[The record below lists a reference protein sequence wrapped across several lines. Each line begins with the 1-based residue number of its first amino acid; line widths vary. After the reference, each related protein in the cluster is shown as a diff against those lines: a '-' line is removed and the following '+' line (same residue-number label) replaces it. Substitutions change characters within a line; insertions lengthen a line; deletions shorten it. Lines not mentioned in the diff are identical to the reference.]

1 MKTMPLSFVVLL
13 SAFTFSI
20 GAFQLYQVSSFSLAL
35 SSLWEPNFQSIDSV
49 LLHFSWWPRVFTTII
64 SGAGLA
70 VAGVLMQQV
79 LRNPLASPT
88 TLGVAS
94 GSSFALMLATLF
106 APWMLDIAPNLVA
119 LIGGVISMGL
129 VMLLS
134 WRRALSPTVVVVSGL
149 VINLYFASLSTV
161 ILMMNTEKLNGL
173 MIWGAGSL
181 VQSGWGDFSY
191 LAPRIAL
198 ATVVAFVIAKPLSL
212 LELSEQGAKSL
223 GVSLAKLR
231 FVCLGLAVLITSWV
245 VSAVGII
252 GFIGLAA
259 PAITRLIG
267 INKEITEE
275 NHNFIELMVHQ
286 TPVCEAKKST
296 TPE

>member
-1 MKTMPLSFVVLL
+1 
-13 SAFTFSI
+13 
-20 GAFQLYQVSSFSLAL
+20 
-35 SSLWEPNFQSIDSV
+35 
-49 LLHFSWWPRVFTTII
+49 
-64 SGAGLA
+64 
-70 VAGVLMQQV
+70 
-79 LRNPLASPT
+79 
-88 TLGVAS
+88 
-94 GSSFALMLATLF
+94 
-106 APWMLDIAPNLVA
+106 
-119 LIGGVISMGL
+119 
-129 VMLLS
+129 
-134 WRRALSPTVVVVSGL
+134 
-149 VINLYFASLSTV
+149 INLYFASLSTV

-259 PAITRLIG
+259 
-267 INKEITEE
+267 
-275 NHNFIELMVHQ
+275 
-286 TPVCEAKKST
+286 
-296 TPE
+296 

>member
-1 MKTMPLSFVVLL
+1 MRAFPLSLVILL
-13 SAFTFSI
+13 SMFTVSVGALHLSQTTAFSN
-20 GAFQLYQVSSFSLAL
+20 GLA
-35 SSLWEPNFQSIDSV
+35 SLWQPDFQSINSV
-49 LLHFSWWPRVFTTII
+49 LLHFSWWPRVFTTVI

-94 GSSFALMLATLF
+94 GANFTLMLATLF
-106 APWMLDIAPNLVA
+106 TPWMLDFSANLVA
-119 LIGGVISMGL
+119 LIGGITSMGL

-181 VQSGWGDFSY
+181 VQSGWDDFSY
-191 LAPRIAL
+191 LAPRVAIAAL
-198 ATVVAFVIAKPLSL
+198 VAFLFAKPLSL

-245 VSAVGII
+245 VATVGII

-267 INKEITEE
+267 
-275 NHNFIELMVHQ
+275 VH
-286 TPVCEAKKST
+286 KI
-296 TPE
+296 